1 MIANG
6 ALNNNG
12 NDMKTYNVTVKKIAH
27 ANMDSLPLR
36 FGVHFKVD
44 QVLTLNVINEMGVD
58 PQHSE
63 RFHVEAMFKDPEN
76 VDSAD
81 MFGHF
86 VLEQRLGEKL
96 PSLVTVWR
104 NDRDTE
110 WGLSTTMTKLRRA
123 GFLTVEQLLEM
134 HPFYLAGKVV
144 DSAGLVM
151 HLSASIAKQDITRF
165 QDVAANAR
173 AETALAI
180 KNLERAREE
189 LEIERNKAEKMKA
202 LASDAIEAVTKHE
215 KTIAMKQSEIDAL
228 KSKIKEDEARYKIE
242 TTAADREGSVVTLSA
257 PDTLIE
263 VKESQTIRG
272 SLCTVLLM
280 SDGKT
285 FHMKTSTFDR
295 DGAVTKKAKGLIGCR
310 VRTTCWDPIGAPGK
324 WSRQGYFRNIYLV
337 E

>member
-1 MIANG
+1 
-6 ALNNNG
+6 
-12 NDMKTYNVTVKKIAH
+12 MKTYNVIVKKFAH

-36 FGVHFKVD
+36 FGVHFKTD
-44 QVLTLNVINEMGVD
+44 QVLNLTVVKEMGVD

-76 VDSAD
+76 SDSAD

-134 HPFYLAGKVV
+134 HPFYLAGKVI
-144 DSAGLVM
+144 DSGGLVM
-151 HLSASIAKQDITRF
+151 HLSTSIARNDIARF

-173 AETALAI
+173 AETVHAI
-180 KNLERAREE
+180 RNLERAREE
-189 LEIERNKAEKMKA
+189 LEIERNNAERMKA
-202 LASDAIEAVTKHE
+202 LASEAIDVVNMHE
-215 KTIAMKQSEIDAL
+215 QTIAMKQEEIHAL
-228 KSKIKEDEARYKIE
+228 QSKIKEDEARYKIE
-242 TTAADREGSVVTLSA
+242 KAAAVREGSVATLSS
-257 PDTLIE
+257 PNTLIE
-263 VKESQTIRG
+263 VRESQLVRG
-272 SLCTVLLM
+272 SLCTVLVM
-280 SDGKT
+280 GDGRT
-285 FHMKTSTFDR
+285 LHMKTSTFDR
-295 DGAVTKKAKGLIGCR
+295 DGSVTKNANRLVGCR
-310 VRTTCWDPIGAPGK
+310 VRTTCWDPIRSPGK
-324 WSRQGYFRNIYLV
+324 WSSQGYFRNIYLV

>member
-1 MIANG
+1 MNI
-6 ALNNNG
+6 NG
-12 NDMKTYNVTVKKIAH
+12 NNMKTYNVTVKKLAH

-36 FGVHFKVD
+36 FGIHFKVD
-44 QVLTLNVINEMGVD
+44 QVLTLNVVNEMGMD

-76 VDSAD
+76 SDSAD

-86 VLEQRLGEKL
+86 VLEQKLGEKL

-110 WGLSTTMTKLRRA
+110 WGLSTTMTKLRRS

-134 HPFYLAGKVV
+134 HPLYLVGKVV

-151 HLSASIAKQDITRF
+151 HLSTSIAKNDIARF

-189 LEIERNKAEKMKA
+189 LEIERNKAERMKA
-202 LASDAIEAVTKHE
+202 LASEAIDVVTMHE
-215 KTIAMKQSEIDAL
+215 KTIAINQEEIYAL
-228 KSKIKEDEARYKIE
+228 KTKIKEDEARYKIE
-242 TTAADREGSVVTLSA
+242 NAAAVQEGSVATLSS

-263 VKESQTIRG
+263 VRESQLIRG
-272 SLCTVLLM
+272 SLCTVLVM
-280 SDGKT
+280 GDGRT
-285 FHMKTSTFDR
+285 LHMKTSTFDR
-295 DGAVTKKAKGLIGCR
+295 DGSVTQRAKELIGCR
-310 VRTTCWDPIGAPGK
+310 VRTTCWDPIRSPGK
-324 WSRQGYFRNIYLV
+324 WSSQGYFRNIYLV